1 MPIGNAVIAG
11 NADIAG
17 NVPAATVR
25 LLEKRSRA
33 RSETGK
39 IGLSRRGRKNGA
51 DHFAAVPTPLARPA
65 AAAVPGLLRRLPRRP
80 AHTPAPPSKGTVDVT
95 GRCPK
100 ELRLCERD
108 A

>member
-51 DHFAAVPTPLARPA
+51 DHFAAVPASLALSALSAFPA
-65 AAAVPGLLRRLPRRP
+65 LLAFQPG
-80 AHTPAPPSKGTVDVT
+80 AS
-95 GRCPK
+95 
-100 ELRLCERD
+100 RD
-108 A
+108 PVADLKKDSYGYEWLHRKTLSL

>member
-51 DHFAAVPTPLARPA
+51 DHFAAGSASLALSAPS
-65 AAAVPGLLRRLPRRP
+65 AVPALVAFQTRASPCPP
-80 AHTPAPPSKGTVDVT
+80 AELKKDSDWYEWRSPQNTTV
-95 GRCPK
+95 
-100 ELRLCERD
+100 
-108 A
+108 

>member
-25 LLEKRSRA
+25 LLEKGSRA

-39 IGLSRRGRKNGA
+39 IGLSGRGRKNGA
-51 DHFAAVPTPLARPA
+51 DHFAAVPASLALLA
-65 AAAVPGLLRRLPRRP
+65 FQPGASPDPVADLKKDSYGYEWLHRKTL
-80 AHTPAPPSKGTVDVT
+80 S
-95 GRCPK
+95 
-100 ELRLCERD
+100 L
-108 A
+108 